1 MKNKNRIFFWVGAS
15 FIAAFT
21 VWTALVLLVDVA
33 AIGPLGTKVG
43 LSGLNGFFHSLTGVN
58 MTLYAITDWLGL
70 VPLSVAFGFAV
81 LGLVQLIKRKSIRK
95 VDRSILVLGA
105 FYLVVIAV
113 YLLFEVIVINYRPT
127 LIEEQ
132 LEVSYPSSTTLLVT
146 CIMPTAAMQLKTR
159 IGNAPAR
166 RFTVT
171 AIIAFTAFMVLG
183 RLLSGVHWISDII
196 GGALFSIGVV
206 LIYAAASGTF
216 DK

>member
-1 MKNKNRIFFWVGAS
+1 MKSKKQILFLVGAG
-15 FIAAFT
+15 FIAAFA

-70 VPLSVAFGFAV
+70 VPLSFAFGFAV
-81 LGLVQLIKRKSIRK
+81 LGLFQLIKRKGIRK
-95 VDRSILVLGA
+95 VDRSILALGA

-113 YLLFEVIVINYRPT
+113 YLLFEAIVINYRPT

-159 IGNAPAR
+159 ICNAPAR
-166 RFTVT
+166 RFTIT
-171 AIIAFTAFMVLG
+171 AIIVFTAFMVLG
-183 RLLSGVHWISDII
+183 RLLSGVHWLSDII
-196 GGALFSIGVV
+196 GGALFSIGAV
-206 LIYAAASGTF
+206 LIYAAASGAF
-216 DK
+216 DE

>member
-1 MKNKNRIFFWVGAS
+1 MKNKNRIFFWIGSS

-81 LGLVQLIKRKSIRK
+81 LGLVQLIKHKSIRK

-206 LIYAAASGTF
+206 LIYAAASGAF